1 MAAAISY
8 SPRRPPPPTSY
19 KPSTSTLPQSKRN
32 HDLIR
37 PRLPTDPFS
46 NNAFRQRD
54 PIVLNAERLFHTA
67 STSHP
72 RRDVI
77 LVLGVPSTTDLAP
90 LFNSERLVFSLL
102 IIASHQPPLVP
113 PKVQPA
119 VRILHLT
126 APLGLEQA
134 GAIRF
139 VNTLEWAERVARV
152 WRKEGGIGVRELTE
166 SDQDGFGALTPP
178 PKFLGQHSKSNTPS
192 PVSSTS
198 HLDSAAS
205 SVPTASSLG
214 KRSFFKKL
222 SLRSERALPSPD
234 SSQRPFD
241 ALVNFLPHN
250 VSDKSLLKQAILV
263 TTISRPFLVAATPP
277 SHSPPT
283 RPSAPKRG
291 SVFSRISIY
300 SMPPTPPLGSRD
312 SLSSLVTGT
321 PFSQSP
327 QIKPRLVHLL
337 PPRPR
342 NSVTNRVLHSIESFL
357 LSFSF
362 PPALEIKTTD
372 GLEPARTCLLES
384 AAFAEPIGTPPSLNI
399 NWTVADV
406 LLSGCLDD
414 EPTPRAWLSG
424 AADIIVASPPPT
436 QHSPPIARRDP
447 HTPASLDVNARS
459 NLGISALPTPP
470 DSEEDTSSRHTL
482 PVAKGSSHKH
492 ALGWKFWRRRMA
504 SDTSR

>member
-1 MAAAISY
+1 MAAAVSY
-8 SPRRPPPPTSY
+8 SPRRPPPSTSY
-19 KPSTSTLPQSKRN
+19 KPSASTLPQSKRN
-32 HDLIR
+32 HDFIR

-77 LVLGVPSTTDLAP
+77 LVLGVPSTKDLAP
-90 LFNSERLVFSLL
+90 LFNSERLAFSLL

-119 VRILHLT
+119 VRILRLT

-178 PKFLGQHSKSNTPS
+178 PNG
-192 PVSSTS
+192 
-198 HLDSAAS
+198 AS
-205 SVPTASSLG
+205 SRSSV
-214 KRSFFKKL
+214 S
-222 SLRSERALPSPD
+222 APSG
-234 SSQRPFD
+234 PFRH
-241 ALVNFLPHN
+241 LT
-250 VSDKSLLKQAILV
+250 LLNGPSMR
-263 TTISRPFLVAATPP
+263 SRPFLVAATPP

-327 QIKPRLVHLL
+327 QIKSRLVHLL
-337 PPRPR
+337 APRPR

-362 PPALEIKTTD
+362 PPALEIKNTD
-372 GLEPARTCLLES
+372 GLEPARACLLES

-399 NWTVADV
+399 NWTVADI

-414 EPTPRAWLSG
+414 EPSPRAWLSG
-424 AADIIVASPPPT
+424 AADIIVASPPT
-436 QHSPPIARRDP
+436 QHSPPIARLDP
-447 HTPASLDVNARS
+447 HSPALLDVNTRS

-470 DSEEDTSSRHTL
+470 DSEEDMSSRHSL
-482 PVAKGSSHKH
+482 PAAKGS
-492 ALGWKFWRRRMA
+492 
-504 SDTSR
+504 